1 VPDCI
6 QSGGPFVFTEVTR
19 ETNSQVSRSFSM
31 SMIKSPQ
38 LMLAVVAASV
48 AGGAL
53 ASSHCKAPFISTHPS
68 LDGSAMRRA
77 RRSA

>member
-1 VPDCI
+1 
-6 QSGGPFVFTEVTR
+6 
-19 ETNSQVSRSFSM
+19 M
-31 SMIKSPQ
+31 SMIRSRQ

-68 LDGSAMRRA
+68 VRR
-77 RRSA
+77 